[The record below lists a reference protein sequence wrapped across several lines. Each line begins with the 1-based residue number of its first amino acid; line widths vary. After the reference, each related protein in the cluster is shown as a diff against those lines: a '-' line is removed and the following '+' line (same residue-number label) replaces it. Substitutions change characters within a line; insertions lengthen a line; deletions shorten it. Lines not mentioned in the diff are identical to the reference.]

1 MKEQASPQETR
12 HQAVFYQGPE
22 AARLTSF
29 AIREIYLV
37 SFYKKKR
44 EREREREKR
53 TDRREKREKE
63 GITEVQKG
71 NSAGEMEEGERKV
84 EREEEGWREGEK
96 DERITVWWGVTV
108 VHVVAGE

>member
-1 MKEQASPQETR
+1 M
-12 HQAVFYQGPE
+12 
-22 AARLTSF
+22 
-29 AIREIYLV
+29 
-37 SFYKKKR
+37 
-44 EREREREKR
+44 
-53 TDRREKREKE
+53 
-63 GITEVQKG
+63 QKG